1 MVFGAG
7 GGKIGDQV
15 LLDVYLNKM
24 GRLTPLQLTK
34 SDNDL
39 LQLGAQAIEFA
50 NNQKL
55 GFSGPSPK

>member
-55 GFSGPSPK
+55 GFSGRSPR